1 MFVGKTTLLN
11 EFIKDK
17 RVVFY
22 SCLDSNEKQNLE
34 LFSNTVV
41 TAATGAD
48 ARFSYHSYQDA
59 MEYVLEQ
66 SVKERLVLVIDE
78 YPYLANCYPGISSLL
93 AAMFDHKFLQN
104 ANGGAKTWG
113 RQN

>member
-1 MFVGKTTLLN
+1 M
-11 EFIKDK
+11 
-17 RVVFY
+17 
-22 SCLDSNEKQNLE
+22 
-34 LFSNTVV
+34 
-41 TAATGAD
+41 
-48 ARFSYHSYQDA
+48 
-59 MEYVLEQ
+59 EQ
-66 SVKERLVLVIDE
+66 SVKEGLVLVIDE